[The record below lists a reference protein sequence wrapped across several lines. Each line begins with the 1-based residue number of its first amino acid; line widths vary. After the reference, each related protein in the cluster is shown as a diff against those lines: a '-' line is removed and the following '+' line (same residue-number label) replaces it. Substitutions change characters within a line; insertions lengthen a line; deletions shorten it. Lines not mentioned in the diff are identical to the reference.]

1 VWKVHQ
7 NGELIFSNGGNINE
21 TQRGRERENGN
32 KKKTY
37 RITSRIFRLM
47 QSSAVNMFANKKH
60 EVVFLT
66 FTLPNSVSEKDATTS
81 FSRFLDNAKKTYNL
95 KSYIYVKEIGSNSNT
110 HFHALLEI
118 PFFDFDL
125 FKSAWYS
132 AYSRHSSDFY
142 NNNIRISERHGAIV
156 KEAEQAIKYVCKYVG
171 KSRGTGFTSRCYGI
185 SRDIR
190 AEGTTIELD
199 SAIALIDTFQPS
211 SYKGEYY
218 AVYNTRKRFSRK
230 EIKALKG

>member
-1 VWKVHQ
+1 VWKLHQ
-7 NGELIFSNGGNINE
+7 NGELIFSNGGNITE

-37 RITSRIFRLM
+37 RITSKIFRLM
-47 QSSAVNMFANKKH
+47 QSSAVNMYANKKH

-66 FTLPNSVSEKDATTS
+66 FTLPNTVSEKDATIS

-95 KSYIYVKEIGSNSNT
+95 KSYIYVKEIGSNNNT

-125 FKSAWYS
+125 FKRAWFS
-132 AYSRHSSDFY
+132 AYSRYSGDFH
-142 NNNIRISERHGAIV
+142 NNNIRVSEKHGAIV
-156 KEAEQAIKYVCKYVG
+156 KTPEQAIRYVCKYVG
-171 KSRGTGFTSRCYGI
+171 KSRGGFFSSRCYGI

-190 AEGTTIELD
+190 AEGVTLELD
-199 SAIALIDTFQPS
+199 AAASIIDTFQPR
-211 SYKGEYY
+211 SYKGEHY
-218 AVYNTRKRFSRK
+218 AVYNTSKYFTRK
-230 EIKALKG
+230 EIKSIKG